1 LRIRNAPSGQGG
13 RYVDDALFR
22 HLEGDGG
29 DEADDAE
36 QEGADARV
44 LGDCD

>member
-1 LRIRNAPSGQGG
+1 
-13 RYVDDALFR
+13 LFR
-22 HLEGDGG
+22 HFAGDGG
-29 DEADDAE
+29 DEADDASGDAE